1 MNVYT
6 MRIIMTLR
14 RNRTSLLLINY
25 IIMATIFLYLLVI
38 GYQGSSIEIRY
49 SKACA
54 SAREKGATDE
64 EINQINAEHDEAAEP
79 YIYKYKV
86 VAAILLPITLFTIG
100 LCNLGPI
107 AQIVV
112 EVEHVELVV
121 AHSEPAPVPVAKL
134 VEIDIETG
142 TINPCGL
149 KNKS

>member
-1 MNVYT
+1 

-14 RNRTSLLLINY
+14 RYRTSLLLINY
-25 IIMATIFLYLLVI
+25 IIAAIIFLYLLVI
-38 GYQGSSIEIRY
+38 GYQGSAIEIHY
-49 SKACA
+49 SKARA
-54 SAREKGATDE
+54 SARENGATDD
-64 EINQINAEHDEAAEP
+64 EINQLNAEHDEAAEP

-121 AHSEPAPVPVAKL
+121 AHSEPAPLPVAKL
-134 VEIDIETG
+134 VEIEVDIETG
-142 TINPCGL
+142 IINPCGL
-149 KNKS
+149 KK